1 MNLQQRLHQ
10 LEYKTATKASEGL
23 PLRPMGMSDTDYE
36 QAIIDKRQELGL
48 KDNEHIGLLDL
59 CMQKVKNPDGT
70 TSFVFSDVEGG
81 LWTRPGYHRP
91 N

>member
-1 MNLQQRLHQ
+1 MSIEARLTK
-10 LEYKTATKASEGL
+10 LEAIKNPKASEGL
-23 PLRPMGMSDTDYE
+23 PLRPIGITDKEYE

-70 TSFVFSDVEGG
+70 TSFVFLDVEGG
-81 LWTRPGYHRP
+81 L
-91 N
+91 